1 LTSPTRTSLSIGAAL
16 LCGAVLFFLC
26 FAAIFNGSWVLLLLF
41 LLGYAVAGAL
51 GAWVGDATPLMFA
64 VALSAPAAP
73 WVLWLFP
80 ASIPEAG
87 LARALL
93 WPGLLVLGGILGWL
107 GGCAI
112 VRVGPRSTAK
122 ARAP

>member
-1 LTSPTRTSLSIGAAL
+1 LSSPARTSLTLVAAFL
-16 LCGAVLFFLC
+16 GGAVLFFLC
-26 FAAIFNGSWVLLLLF
+26 FAAIFNGSWSLLLLF

-51 GAWVGDATPLMFA
+51 GAWLGHVPPMLFA
-64 VALSAPAAP
+64 AALSAPAAP

-93 WPGLLVLGGILGWL
+93 WPALAALGGVLGWL
-107 GGCAI
+107 GGIAT
-112 VRVGPRSTAK
+112 VRVGRRTTSKERTA
-122 ARAP
+122 